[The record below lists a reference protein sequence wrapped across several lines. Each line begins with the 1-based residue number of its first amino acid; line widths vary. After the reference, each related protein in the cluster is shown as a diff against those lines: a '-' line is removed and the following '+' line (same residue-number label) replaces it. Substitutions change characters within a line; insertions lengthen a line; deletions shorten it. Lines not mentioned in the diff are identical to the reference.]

1 MSTDFSRIR
10 SQFLALNQM
19 VHGHSLVYLDSAAT
33 TLKPMVVV
41 ERLQHYYQYETAN
54 VHRGAHYLSDNS
66 TMNFENSRE
75 TIAKF
80 LGASHTEEIV
90 FVHGTTEAL
99 NLVAHSYGEIS
110 LSTDDEILVT
120 EMEHHGNIVPWQ
132 LLAERKNAKLK
143 YVKITDKGEIDFADL
158 KTKLTS
164 KTKIFAVSA
173 CSNTL
178 GTINDIPKLTE
189 LAHSVGAVIVV
200 DAAQLVS
207 QEKIDVKK
215 WDVDFLAFSAHK
227 LFGPTGVGALFGKKT
242 LLEKMPPYQGGGSM
256 ISQVTFEKTTYND
269 IPFRFEA
276 GTPDI
281 AGVIGTKTAIDFF
294 TNISLKDIQNHEQNL
309 LKMATEKLSSI
320 EGLKIYGQSS
330 HKAAILSFNLQ
341 GTHPSDVGQILDQQG
356 IAVRAGH
363 HCTQPLMKRFNIPGT
378 VRASFSIYN
387 NSEDVERLH
396 SAVVKA
402 KEILS

>member
-66 TMNFENSRE
+66 TINFENSRE

-110 LSTDDEILVT
+110 LSEDDEILVT

-143 YVKITDKGEIDFADL
+143 YTKVTDKGEIDFADL
-158 KTKLTS
+158 KAKLSS

-227 LFGPTGVGALFGKKT
+227 LFGPTGVGALFGKKA

-281 AGVIGTKTAIDFF
+281 AGVISTKTAIDFF
-294 TNISLKDIQNHEQNL
+294 TNINLKDIQNHEQKL
-309 LKMATEKLSSI
+309 LNMATEKLSSI
-320 EGLKIYGQSS
+320 EGIKIYGESS

-341 GTHPSDVGQILDQQG
+341 GAHPSDVGQILDQQG

>member
-1 MSTDFSRIR
+1 MSTDFKRIR

-80 LGASHTEEIV
+80 LGATHAEEIV
-90 FVHGTTEAL
+90 FTHGTTEAL
-99 NLVAHSYGEIS
+99 NLLAYSYGEIS
-110 LSTDDEILVT
+110 VSKDDEILVT

-143 YVKITDKGEIDFADL
+143 YVKVTDKGEIDFADL
-158 KTKLTS
+158 KTKLTP

-178 GTINDIPKLTE
+178 GTLNDIPKLTE

-227 LFGPTGVGALFGKKT
+227 LFGPTGVGALFGKKA
-242 LLEKMPPYQGGGSM
+242 LLEKMPPYQGGGNM

-281 AGVIGTKTAIDFF
+281 AGVIATKTAIDFF
-294 TNISLKDIQNHEQNL
+294 TSINLKDIQNHEQNL
-309 LKMATEKLSSI
+309 LKMATEKLTTI
-320 EGLKIYGQSS
+320 EGLKIYGQSN

-341 GTHPSDVGQILDQQG
+341 DVHPSDVGQILDQQG
-356 IAVRAGH
+356 VAVRAGH
-363 HCTQPLMKRFNIPGT
+363 HCTQPLMKRYNIPGT

-387 NSEDVERLH
+387 NSEDVERLY

-402 KEILS
+402 KEILL